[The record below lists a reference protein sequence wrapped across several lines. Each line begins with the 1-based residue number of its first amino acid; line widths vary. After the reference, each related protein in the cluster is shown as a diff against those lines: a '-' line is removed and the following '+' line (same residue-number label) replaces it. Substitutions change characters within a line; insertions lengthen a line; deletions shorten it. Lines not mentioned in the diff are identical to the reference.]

1 VTVNGADKIAKDFED
16 AGDDYS
22 AIMVKALAD
31 RFVESFAE
39 YLHMLIRTEFWA
51 YSPDEKLN
59 PTELILESYQGIRPA
74 PGYPSCPDH
83 SVKDEMARILNVEDI
98 GVSLT
103 ESLAMSPASSVCG
116 FYFWHPEASYFN
128 IGSIG
133 NDQLTDYQKR
143 VELTEENAKKRL
155 VTVLG

>member
-1 VTVNGADKIAKDFED
+1 MI
-16 AGDDYS
+16 
-22 AIMVKALAD
+22 
-31 RFVESFAE
+31 
-39 YLHMLIRTEFWA
+39 
-51 YSPDEKLN
+51 KL
-59 PTELILESYQGIRPA
+59 TDLILESYQGIRPA

-83 SVKDEMARILNVEDI
+83 SVKEEMARILNVEDI
-98 GVSLT
+98 GISLT

-133 NDQLTDYQKR
+133 NDQLVDYQKR